1 MVKKSDSYMSFPL
14 EGPAWDLMKEA
25 GHTPWDT
32 NSDHPTNQA
41 LNRIYLILKGHFEQE
56 AK

>member
-1 MVKKSDSYMSFPL
+1 MVKKSDNYVSFPL
-14 EGPAWDLMKEA
+14 NRSAWDLMKEA